1 LEVLVTRAGATL
13 LRGLADLVITV
24 QEVVLKYYKGRFA
37 NTRNR
42 NDKGGF
48 SSIGKK
54 TRKKL
59 ALFSAGVSIFL
70 NFSGCSDLGGQ
81 REAAMKRPIRT
92 IAASKIKICLCLIWH
107 NAIASKDNML
117 FGGNNTG

>member
-1 LEVLVTRAGATL
+1 LEVLVTRPGATL

-70 NFSGCSDLGGQ
+70 NFSGCSDFFFFETSGQ
-81 REAAMKRPIRT
+81 QPFIDST
-92 IAASKIKICLCLIWH
+92 IVQYK
-107 NAIASKDNML
+107 
-117 FGGNNTG
+117 